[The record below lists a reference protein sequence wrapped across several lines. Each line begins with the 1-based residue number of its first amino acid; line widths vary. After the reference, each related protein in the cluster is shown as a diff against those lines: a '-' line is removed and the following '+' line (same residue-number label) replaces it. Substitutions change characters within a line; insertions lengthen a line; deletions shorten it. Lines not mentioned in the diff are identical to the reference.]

1 MLALA
6 AHVLIASFGIAQ
18 TDDAAAGA
26 AALDAAAK
34 FQRGETARTAPT
46 TLHGQFQLSYEDD
59 KGNLVQAQVERWYTR
74 EPERMLT
81 KSREEVTG
89 LVSTTAWDGR
99 TVWMRDDKKGTVFDF
114 SSDPEKNMAEFER
127 DRSQRRM
134 TRLLLDAL
142 VLDALRPRLA
152 DVRRVGPG
160 TYTDLSK
167 EAHEIQFVKA
177 TTADELYEPD
187 PLSPPPDP
195 SAPAPRL
202 VLTFGIDVKDGT
214 LWSLQVSATGRP
226 DYALRFDWHGTTK
239 DGLRVPGNI
248 RVYEAGATEPQLKLG
263 VTPDEAGHLVLELD
277 APVDPAMFALPEK
290 KEG

>member
-6 AHVLIASFGIAQ
+6 TLALLAPLCAGQIDA
-18 TDDAAAGA
+18 AAAGA

-34 FQRGETARTAPT
+34 FQRGETARAAPT
-46 TLHGQFQLSYEDD
+46 TLHGRFQLSYHDD
-59 KGNLVQAQVERWYTR
+59 KGNLVQAEVERWYSR
-74 EPERMLT
+74 EPERILT
-81 KSREEVTG
+81 RTKEAVTG
-89 LVSTTAWDGR
+89 LTQTEAWDGR

-114 SSDPEKNMAEFER
+114 SANPETHQADFEK
-127 DRSQRRM
+127 DRKQRRL

-152 DVRRVGPG
+152 DIRLAGPASH
-160 TYTDLSK
+160 TDLDGK
-167 EAHEIQFVKA
+167 VHEVRLVRA

-187 PLSPPPDP
+187 PLAPPPDP
-195 SAPAPRL
+195 AAPPPRL
-202 VLTFGIDVKDGT
+202 ELIFGIDAKDGT
-214 LWSLQVSATGRP
+214 LWSLQVKAVGRP
-226 DYALRFDWHGTTK
+226 DYALRFDWHGTTS

-248 RVYEAGATEPQLKLG
+248 RVYEAGATEEQVKLG
-263 VTPDEAGHLVLELD
+263 VHEDEAGHLLLDLD